1 MRIKLKAKIWFTI
14 LTIVLMFSFFS
25 LYYFPAQQEKYLLD
39 SYNNEV
45 QNLANTISLGVK
57 IALRDED
64 YEGMT
69 TAMEFVAGDPR
80 LLYVS
85 LIVTD
90 TILDKNTNQY
100 ILKDTVLK
108 TVPENAVVNDSINPP
123 NSVIKKRSPYVSRSL
138 SGAVELVVTTKNIE
152 MSKRKI
158 RVTSLIVSGI
168 VFIIGMLIG
177 FWLSRSISIPVLALR
192 NAADRVGEGDLTQQV
207 MNTSGDEIGELTRS
221 FNKMVADLAKAREEI
236 RNANL
241 NLAATNETL
250 HNTVADLKAA
260 QELLIQAE
268 KMASLGQLTAGIA
281 HEINN
286 PINFVTANIQPLKD
300 DMTDIMSVISRYE
313 KVISEK
319 GLDREFEEVNQFKQV
334 AKIDF
339 TMKEM
344 NDLLKGIEDGAM
356 RTSEI
361 VKGLRNFSR
370 LDQNIFRKANLN
382 ESLESTLTLLH
393 SSFKNRIEVI
403 KQYGSLPEVDCFPG
417 QINQVF
423 MNILSNAIQAV
434 PAEGSIFIKTWQVND
449 MVKVS
454 IRDTGAG
461 MTEMVRKKIF
471 DPFFTTKDV
480 GKGTGLGLSISF
492 GIIQKHFG
500 KIEVLSEPGEGTE
513 FIISIPITQK
523 TTV

>member
-1 MRIKLKAKIWFTI
+1 MIGW
-14 LTIVLMFSFFS
+14 LTIFIISGVMWDALEKRMINLGDGVWEKLFS
-25 LYYFPAQQEKYLLD
+25 PLL
-39 SYNNEV
+39 
-45 QNLANTISLGVK
+45 
-57 IALRDED
+57 LR
-64 YEGMT
+64 
-69 TAMEFVAGDPR
+69 
-80 LLYVS
+80 
-85 LIVTD
+85 LI
-90 TILDKNTNQY
+90 
-100 ILKDTVLK
+100 
-108 TVPENAVVNDSINPP
+108 
-123 NSVIKKRSPYVSRSL
+123 L
-138 SGAVELVVTTKNIE
+138 SG
-152 MSKRKI
+152 
-158 RVTSLIVSGI
+158 
-168 VFIIGMLIG
+168 
-177 FWLSRSISIPVLALR
+177 
-192 NAADRVGEGDLTQQV
+192 DLQ
-207 MNTSGDEIGELTRS
+207 
-221 FNKMVADLAKAREEI
+221 
-236 RNANL
+236 
-241 NLAATNETL
+241 
-250 HNTVADLKAA
+250 
-260 QELLIQAE
+260 
-268 KMASLGQLTAGIA
+268 
-281 HEINN
+281 
-286 PINFVTANIQPLKD
+286 
-300 DMTDIMSVISRYE
+300 YE